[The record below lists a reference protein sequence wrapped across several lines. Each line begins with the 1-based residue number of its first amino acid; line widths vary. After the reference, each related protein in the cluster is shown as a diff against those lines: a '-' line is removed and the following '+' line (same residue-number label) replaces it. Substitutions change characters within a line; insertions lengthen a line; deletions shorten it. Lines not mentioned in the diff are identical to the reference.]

1 VLSGWYPSLMRHVLA
16 ILALGA
22 CGGSGPA
29 RPVTAAKPVDGDPK
43 GSHEAAVAALVQPLL
58 DAEIAASLVVGLY
71 DAGKLEI
78 YGFGAGPGG
87 KAPTGRTLY
96 DIGSVTKVYTSLL
109 LADAVQRREVELET
123 PVADLLPPGV
133 TVPTRDK
140 QVITLRHLA
149 LHSSG
154 LPRLP
159 PAVEANVASPD
170 PYGGYGE
177 NQLYADLVRTQLV
190 STPGTQIAY
199 SNYGVGLL
207 GFALG
212 RKLGTGYT
220 KAITS
225 RILEPLGLADTMFT
239 LSAADASRYAEG
251 TNDELVKVKPWTF
264 DALAGAGALV
274 STVRDQLKLIDVELD
289 AAAGGK
295 QVLRRAM
302 ALTQEPQLERAA
314 SNAGLGWQIDA
325 EGRYWHNGGTAGHHA
340 FVGFDTKTRRGV
352 VLLSGTSTSLI
363 DAVAVKLYKVLAGE
377 QLPPRKAPTAEQLVP
392 FAGTYDFAGQQL
404 KIIAQGKRLYV
415 EGPGEPRIRMIPIS
429 ETQFWIEPLQA
440 IVAFEREGDKVARAV
455 FMVGE
460 QRIAATRTGD

>member
-1 VLSGWYPSLMRHVLA
+1 MRHLLA
-16 ILALGA
+16 AVALAA
-22 CGGSGPA
+22 CGGSGAA
-29 RPVTAAKPVDGDPK
+29 RPVTPVKPVDADPH
-43 GSHEAAVAALVQPLL
+43 GAHEAAVAAIVQPLL
-58 DAEIAASLVVGLY
+58 DAEITSSLVVGLY

-109 LADAVQRREVELET
+109 LADAVQRREVDLET

-140 QVITLRHLA
+140 QVITLRELA
-149 LHSSG
+149 LHTSG

-159 PAVEANVASPD
+159 ASIAARATSAD

-190 STPGTQIAY
+190 STPGTQMAY

-212 RKLGTGYT
+212 RKLGTGYA
-220 KAITS
+220 KAVTS
-225 RILEPLGLADTMFT
+225 RILEPLGLTDTMFT
-239 LSAADASRYAEG
+239 VRAADAGRYAEG
-251 TNDELVKVKPWTF
+251 TNDELVKVKPWTH
-264 DALAGAGALV
+264 DALAGAGALI
-274 STVRDQLKLIDVELD
+274 STARDQLRLIDVELD

-302 ALTQEPQLERAA
+302 ALTQEPQLEG
-314 SNAGLGWQIDA
+314 SIGQNTGLGWQIDA
-325 EGRYWHNGGTAGHHA
+325 DGRYWHNGGTAGHHS

-352 VLLSGTSTSLI
+352 VLLAGTSTSLI

-377 QLPPRKAPTAEQLVP
+377 QLPARKAPTAEQLAP

-404 KIIAQGKRLYV
+404 KVTAQGKRLYV
-415 EGPGEPRIRMIPIS
+415 EGPGEPKIRMIPIS
-429 ETQFWIEPLQA
+429 ETQFWIESLQA
-440 IVAFEREGDKVARAV
+440 IVAFEREGDKVTRAV
-455 FMVGE
+455 FMVGD

>member
-1 VLSGWYPSLMRHVLA
+1 V
-16 ILALGA
+16 
-22 CGGSGPA
+22 
-29 RPVTAAKPVDGDPK
+29 KPVKPVEVDPR
-43 GSHEAAVAALVQPLL
+43 GAHEAAVAAIVQPLL
-58 DAEIAASLVVGLY
+58 DAEITTSLVVGLY

-109 LADAVQRREVELET
+109 LADSVQRREVELDT
-123 PVADLLPPGV
+123 PVAELLPPGV
-133 TVPTRDK
+133 TVPTRDQ

-149 LHSSG
+149 LHTSG

-159 PAVEANVASPD
+159 PAIAAHAADPD

-190 STPGTQIAY
+190 STPGTRIAY

-207 GFALG
+207 GFVLG
-212 RKLGTGYT
+212 RKIGTGYA
-220 KAITS
+220 KAVSS
-225 RILEPLGLADTMFT
+225 RILEPLGLTDTMFEVG
-239 LSAADASRYAEG
+239 AADAGRYAEG
-251 TNDELVKVKPWTF
+251 TNVELVKVKPWKH
-264 DALAGAGALV
+264 DALAGAGALI
-274 STVRDQLKLIDVELD
+274 SSARDQLKLIDLELD

-302 ALTQEPQLERAA
+302 ALTLEPQLE
-314 SNAGLGWQIDA
+314 SSGQNTGLGWQIDPD
-325 EGRYWHNGGTAGHHA
+325 GRYWHNGGTAGHHA

-352 VLLSGTSTSLI
+352 VLLAGTSTSLI

-377 QLPPRKAPTAEQLVP
+377 QLPARKAPTAEQIAP

-404 KIIAQGKRLYV
+404 KVTAQGKRLYV
-415 EGPGEPRIRMIPIS
+415 EGPGEPKIRMIPIS
-429 ETQFWIEPLQA
+429 ENQFWIESLQS
-440 IVAFEREGDKVARAV
+440 IVVFEREGDKVVRAV

-460 QRIAATRTGD
+460 QRIAATRVSD